1 MMAVL
6 QDSFSNSTPA
16 LFTTTSKPPNRAIV
30 TRNTSA
36 KNKTKQETSVKSGKK
51 HPQWHIQGIRA
62 ASGEVDVI
70 VCMNFKHFLRIKKDT
85 KNGHMLS
92 HCKFI

>member
-51 HPQWHIQGIRA
+51 PSSMA
-62 ASGEVDVI
+62 YSGYSRCFWGSRRNSLHEFQTFSTHENEHEKWSCVVT
-70 VCMNFKHFLRIKKDT
+70 L
-85 KNGHMLS
+85 
-92 HCKFI
+92 